1 MATGKMSDVPVFMAE
16 VKRNESPRSQWQA
29 RKGVATTK
37 NGGQGWVS
45 VKCYAIGP
53 ACCARAAQDRMK
65 DFLTIYIAEHGRV
78 VPRSDFDGVIP
89 LNTKG

>member
-1 MATGKMSDVPVFMAE
+1 
-16 VKRNESPRSQWQA
+16 
-29 RKGVATTK
+29 
-37 NGGQGWVS
+37 
-45 VKCYAIGP
+45 
-53 ACCARAAQDRMK
+53 MK